1 MGRPDVVVIGAGAAG
16 LSAARSLREAGVRVT
31 VLEARDRV
39 GGRILTIHDPVTR
52 LPIELGAEFVH
63 GRADDLRP
71 WLRDAIVRTVDITGT
86 RWRATRGRLRRVHD
100 FWGQLDRVMRRLPSL
115 RERDRSFAAFLATRP
130 GGRTLALERK
140 LAEQFVQGFHAAD
153 PHRIGVH
160 ALASGGSPG
169 DDVRERRLERI
180 VEGYD
185 RVLRP
190 AIETLA
196 GRIRLSSIVT
206 AIEWRRGRVRIRY
219 ASSTLRARPPLTAR
233 AVVVTVPLGVL
244 QAIPPSAGAIRF
256 EPPISAKHAAM
267 ARLAMGDVVR
277 VVFRFR
283 RRWWADGPRVHPP
296 GVHELDLL
304 GFLHTR
310 DEAFSTWWS
319 AYPDTAPV
327 LVAWCGGPAARQ
339 LSGLATRDV
348 TNRALSGLA
357 SAIGLPFHRVHR
369 EVAQV
374 WTHDWMN
381 DPFARGVYSYRL
393 VGGAD
398 APRHLAR
405 PIDGTLFF
413 AGEATDTSGS
423 TGTVHGAIASG
434 TRAATQVLR
443 TLRTVQ

>member
-1 MGRPDVVVIGAGAAG
+1 
-16 LSAARSLREAGVRVT
+16 
-31 VLEARDRV
+31 
-39 GGRILTIHDPVTR
+39 
-52 LPIELGAEFVH
+52 
-63 GRADDLRP
+63 
-71 WLRDAIVRTVDITGT
+71 
-86 RWRATRGRLRRVHD
+86 
-100 FWGQLDRVMRRLPSL
+100 
-115 RERDRSFAAFLATRP
+115 
-130 GGRTLALERK
+130 
-140 LAEQFVQGFHAAD
+140 
-153 PHRIGVH
+153 
-160 ALASGGSPG
+160 
-169 DDVRERRLERI
+169 
-180 VEGYD
+180 
-185 RVLRP
+185 
-190 AIETLA
+190 
-196 GRIRLSSIVT
+196 
-206 AIEWRRGRVRIRY
+206 
-219 ASSTLRARPPLTAR
+219 
-233 AVVVTVPLGVL
+233 VPLGVL

-267 ARLAMGDVVR
+267 AHLAMGDVVR

-283 RRWWADGPRVHPP
+283 RRWWADAPRVPRLRAHA
-296 GVHELDLL
+296 LDLL
-304 GFLHTR
+304 GFLHTP
-310 DEAFSTWWS
+310 DATFPTWWS

-348 TNRALSGLA
+348 TTRALGGLA

-381 DPFARGVYSYRL
+381 DPFARGVYSYQL
-393 VGGAD
+393 VGGVD
-398 APRHLAR
+398 APRDLAR